1 MTVKRLDNVAI
12 VVENL
17 DAAIAFFAD
26 LGLELEGRA
35 QIEGEWADSV
45 VGLIGVRSEIA
56 MMRTPDGR
64 SRLELTEYRIPP
76 AVQAE
81 PVQPASNT
89 IGLHRL
95 MFNVDDVDATFARLE
110 SHGATLVG
118 KIQDYEGIY
127 RLCYL
132 RGPSGIIVALAQD
145 LA

>member
-1 MTVKRLDNVAI
+1 VTVKRLDNVAI

-35 QIEGEWADSV
+35 QIEGGWADGV

-76 AVQAE
+76 AVQTE

>member
-76 AVQAE
+76 AVQTE

>member
-1 MTVKRLDNVAI
+1 VTVKRLDNVAI

-35 QIEGEWADSV
+35 QIEGEWADGV

-76 AVQAE
+76 AVQTE

>member
-76 AVQAE
+76 AVQTE

-110 SHGATLVG
+110 SHGARLVG

>member
-1 MTVKRLDNVAI
+1 VTVKRLDNVAI

-35 QIEGEWADSV
+35 QIEGEWADGV

-56 MMRTPDGR
+56 MMRAPDGR
-64 SRLELTEYRIPP
+64 SRLELTEYRIPRSVEAQP
-76 AVQAE
+76 A
-81 PVQPASNT
+81 QPASNT

-95 MFNVDDVDATFARLE
+95 MFNVDDVEATFARLE